1 MILHNFSTSFARLFC
16 GRLTKNMSNAIY
28 SLTRIFSQLQV
39 SSSHSVVGP
48 TKATLHFIF
57 FSLKTLNLEQW
68 PRSFN
73 RSSFEL
79 FYHHSFVLLT
89 VCSLSTQTSQTKKVS
104 KEQGVSFHLSP
115 FPSLFHNSRQ
125 CSCSPFS
132 YWKLFGSPAFQ
143 FS

>member
-1 MILHNFSTSFARLFC
+1 
-16 GRLTKNMSNAIY
+16 MSNAIY

-57 FSLKTLNLEQW
+57 FSLKTSNLEKW

-89 VCSLSTQTSQTKKVS
+89 VFLDSDLAD
-104 KEQGVSFHLSP
+104 EEGLEGARGVVPPQPLPIPVPQLEAVLLLPVLVLEVVRLPCVPVLVRHRLP
-115 FPSLFHNSRQ
+115 
-125 CSCSPFS
+125 C
-132 YWKLFGSPAFQ
+132 
-143 FS
+143 